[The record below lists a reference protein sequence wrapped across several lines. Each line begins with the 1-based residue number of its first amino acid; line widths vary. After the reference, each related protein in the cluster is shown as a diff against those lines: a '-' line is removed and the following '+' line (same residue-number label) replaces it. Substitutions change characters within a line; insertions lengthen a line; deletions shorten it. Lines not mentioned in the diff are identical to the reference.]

1 MLGNVESTIY
11 AFSTNKWPQMWP
23 HRVSDWQSIARFE
36 RVSSRRP
43 IGLDMSVADESRPV
57 GNQDLIDVV
66 TWHSEVFAVFRTA
79 FLSSGRRSQMT
90 AGYQT
95 LLGSDRAVPA
105 SRRQRVRFPIA
116 PPLTNTP
123 R

>member
-1 MLGNVESTIY
+1 MLGNVESTVY

-79 FLSSGRRSQMT
+79 LRSSGRRSQNDSGT
-90 AGYQT
+90 KLCPAHTKVNPRFAAAKGSIPQYAG
-95 LLGSDRAVPA
+95 
-105 SRRQRVRFPIA
+105 
-116 PPLTNTP
+116 
-123 R
+123 